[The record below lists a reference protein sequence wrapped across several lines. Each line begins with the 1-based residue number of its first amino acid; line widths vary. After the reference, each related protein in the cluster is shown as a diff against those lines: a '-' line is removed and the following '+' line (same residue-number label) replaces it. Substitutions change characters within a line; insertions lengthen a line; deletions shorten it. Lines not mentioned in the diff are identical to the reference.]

1 MVKNKKKLSIIIP
14 SYNEINNLKILLKKA
29 NKILSENKD
38 IEIIIVDNGSTD
50 GSKNY
55 LYNNKKFFP
64 RIKVVRVQKNIG
76 YGFGIK
82 YGLKFATGKIVSW
95 THADLQCEPNDI
107 LKSIHTY
114 RKEIYN
120 NNIIIKGKR
129 TNRRILDNFFSICMA
144 YFASVVFRKKFNDVN
159 AQPKIFN
166 RKFLK
171 HLKKAPKDFSLDLF
185 VLFMAKKKLY
195 RILEYPVYYKKRL
208 RGIAKG
214 GDSFLG
220 KLLLSI
226 RTLKFIISLKI
237 KVIWKS

>member
-1 MVKNKKKLSIIIP
+1 MIDLSIIFP
-14 SYNEINNLKILLKKA
+14 CYNEEKNLALLIKKIIATKKK
-29 NKILSENKD
+29 NYKTRIEFILVN
-38 IEIIIVDNGSTD
+38 NGSTD
-50 GSKNY
+50 NTVKILNKLNHKKLFKVINIKKN
-55 LYNNKKFFP
+55 L
-64 RIKVVRVQKNIG
+64 G
-76 YGFGIK
+76 YGGGILK
-82 YGLKFATGKIVSW
+82 GLFSAKGKIISW

-120 NNIIIKGKR
+120 KNSIIKGKR
-129 TNRRILDNFFSICMA
+129 INRRILDNFFSICMA
-144 YFASVVFRKKFNDVN
+144 HFASVIFGKKFNDVN

-166 RKFLK
+166 RTFLK
-171 HLKKAPKDFSLDLF
+171 YLKKAPKDFSLDLF
-185 VLFMAKKKLY
+185 FLFMAKKKLY
-195 RILEYPVYYKKRL
+195 QILEYPVYYKKRF

-226 RTLKFIISLKI
+226 RTFKFIISLKM